1 MTRKP
6 THACVLIIM
15 NWLIAKLFFQKTLLL
30 FSISG
35 FSRYFPDMSLPSM
48 SINVSPMCPDHDMSN
63 ACYVVPRKQV
73 FPDVYS
79 APLFMLPYQSTNK

>member
-1 MTRKP
+1 
-6 THACVLIIM
+6 
-15 NWLIAKLFFQKTLLL
+15 
-30 FSISG
+30 
-35 FSRYFPDMSLPSM
+35 MSLPSM

-79 APLFMLPYQSTNK
+79 APRGIETKMYLSIFSAFLKKSSSVRFIFLFYEKLFINTTERRFTNHRKFK